1 MLICGDVTIGKCFVH
16 KANVENLAF
25 LGEWSQFGRLAELL
39 DFCKVLE
46 YNSVRQTEIWQK
58 EDRNMKNT
66 SESYLV
72 AALLSVTGGFLD
84 AYTFVSRDGV
94 FANAQTG
101 NFARL
106 AIYLASGNWDLVL
119 RYFIPIF
126 FFVIGVSVAMW
137 ISRNAQNSKFLCWQ
151 HYSVLLEIA
160 LLFAVS
166 CIPYGKI
173 SNIYANLLVSF
184 TCAIQ
189 AESFRK
195 VLGTPFASTMCTGN
209 LRNATEYLNHFF
221 VDKEKDFLKKSIQ
234 YFGIDFL
241 FVLGAMIGT
250 VTTKALQIR
259 ATLCCCV
266 ILGVVFFAIP
276 PKNVKTKA
284 K

>member
-1 MLICGDVTIGKCFVH
+1 
-16 KANVENLAF
+16 
-25 LGEWSQFGRLAELL
+25 
-39 DFCKVLE
+39 
-46 YNSVRQTEIWQK
+46 
-58 EDRNMKNT
+58 MKNK

-72 AALLSVTGGFLD
+72 AALLSITGGFLD

-106 AIYLASGNWDLVL
+106 AIYLASGNWEQALKYL
-119 RYFIPIF
+119 IPIF

-137 ISRNAQNSKFLCWQ
+137 ISRNALNSKFLCWQ
-151 HYSVLLEIA
+151 HYSILLEIV
-160 LLFAVS
+160 LLLVVS
-166 CIPYGKI
+166 CIPYGEI
-173 SNIYANLLVSF
+173 SNISANILVSF

-209 LRNATEYLNHFF
+209 LRNATEYLNNFL

-241 FVLGAMIGT
+241 FVFGAIIGT
-250 VTTKALQIR
+250 ITTKTLQIR

-266 ILGVVFFAIP
+266 ILSVVFLVIF
-276 PKNVKTKA
+276 PKNLKIKVE
-284 K
+284 

>member
-1 MLICGDVTIGKCFVH
+1 
-16 KANVENLAF
+16 
-25 LGEWSQFGRLAELL
+25 
-39 DFCKVLE
+39 
-46 YNSVRQTEIWQK
+46 
-58 EDRNMKNT
+58 MKNT
-66 SESYLV
+66 SESYFV
-72 AALLSVTGGFLD
+72 AALLSITGGFLD

-106 AIYLASGNWDLVL
+106 AIYLAGGNWDLVL
-119 RYFIPIF
+119 RYLIPII

-137 ISRNAQNSKFLCWQ
+137 ISRNTQESKFLCWQ
-151 HYSVLLEIA
+151 HYSILLEIV

-173 SNIYANLLVSF
+173 SNISANLLVSF

-209 LRNATEYLNHFF
+209 LRNATEYLNHFL
-221 VDKEKDFLKKSIQ
+221 VDKEKDLLKKSIQ

-241 FVLGAMIGT
+241 FVFGAIVGT
-250 VTTKALQIR
+250 ITTRVLQIR

-276 PKNVKTKA
+276 SKSLKTESVQ
-284 K
+284 

>member
-1 MLICGDVTIGKCFVH
+1 MLICGDVTIGKSFVH
-16 KANVENLAF
+16 KANVENLTL

-66 SESYLV
+66 SESYWV
-72 AALLSVTGGFLD
+72 AAMLSITGGFLD

-137 ISRNAQNSKFLCWQ
+137 ISRNAQNSKFLRWQ

-173 SNIYANLLVSF
+173 SNFS
-184 TCAIQ
+184 C
-189 AESFRK
+189 
-195 VLGTPFASTMCTGN
+195 
-209 LRNATEYLNHFF
+209 
-221 VDKEKDFLKKSIQ
+221 
-234 YFGIDFL
+234 
-241 FVLGAMIGT
+241 
-250 VTTKALQIR
+250 
-259 ATLCCCV
+259 
-266 ILGVVFFAIP
+266 
-276 PKNVKTKA
+276 
-284 K
+284 

>member
-1 MLICGDVTIGKCFVH
+1 MITKEGD
-16 KANVENLAF
+16 E
-25 LGEWSQFGRLAELL
+25 
-39 DFCKVLE
+39 
-46 YNSVRQTEIWQK
+46 
-58 EDRNMKNT
+58 MKNP
-66 SESYLV
+66 SESYFV
-72 AALLSVTGGFLD
+72 AALLSITGGFLD

-106 AIYLASGNWDLVL
+106 AISLANGNWELVV

-137 ISRNAQNSKFLCWQ
+137 ISRHTHESSVLCWQ
-151 HYSVLLEIA
+151 HYTILLEII
-160 LLFAVS
+160 LLFLVS
-166 CIPYGKI
+166 LIPYGKV

-209 LRNATEYLNHFF
+209 LRNAAEYLNHFF
-221 VDKEKDFLKKSIQ
+221 ADREKALLKKSIQ

-241 FVLGAMIGT
+241 FVFGAIIGT
-250 VTTKALQIR
+250 FTTKALQIR
-259 ATLCCCV
+259 ATLCCCM
-266 ILGVVFFAIP
+266 ILSIVFLWIP
-276 PKNVKTKA
+276 RKTKLRQETA
-284 K
+284 ALSE

>member
-1 MLICGDVTIGKCFVH
+1 MIQYPNVKFV
-16 KANVENLAF
+16 
-25 LGEWSQFGRLAELL
+25 
-39 DFCKVLE
+39 
-46 YNSVRQTEIWQK
+46 K
-58 EDRNMKNT
+58 ESKYMKNT

-84 AYTFVSRDGV
+84 AYTFISRDGV

-106 AIYLASGNWDLVL
+106 AIYLAEGNWERVL

-137 ISRNAQNSKFLCWQ
+137 ISRHACASRFLCWQ
-151 HYSVLLEIA
+151 HYTILLEIA

-166 CIPYGKI
+166 WVPYGKI

-221 VDKEKDFLKKSIQ
+221 VDKEKSFLQKSVQ
-234 YFGIDFL
+234 YFGIDIL
-241 FVLGAMIGT
+241 FIFGAVVGT
-250 VTTKALQIR
+250 FTTKAFQTH
-259 ATLCCCV
+259 ATLCCCAV
-266 ILGVVFFAIP
+266 LGVVFLAIHR
-276 PKNVKTKA
+276 KSK
-284 K
+284 